1 MTLLIYL
8 TIGFAAISFGATLGL
23 CLGRILEAANDD
35 DQASGYG
42 S

>member
-1 MTLLIYL
+1 MTWLIYL

-23 CLGRILEAANDD
+23 CLGRILEAADD
-35 DQASGYG
+35 ADEANGHG